1 MIALQEENTLIDQV
15 LAGKQEPYALLVD
28 HYKSYAFT
36 IALKILNN
44 RSDAEEVAQDAFIK
58 AFHYLKNFNRQ
69 ARFSTWLYRIVFN
82 TAISHKRKNNQVLS
96 SIENHDH
103 ALEEEETASFV
114 TKVMRNLHST
124 AFPPSLSPR
133 NGLLLVIGVLVTAGL
148 LVALVSAGS
157 FDQWTGF
164 VSLEEVTPLKE
175 YFRVSLPTVYINGK
189 LLIKI
194 LVGLNLGLAFIVLD
208 RTVLKPFFQRR
219 AGSQY

>member
-1 MIALQEENTLIDQV
+1 MEKIKTVQDDQ
-15 LAGKQEPYALLVD
+15 LLDYLDGKLEGPALLQ
-28 HYKSYAFT
+28 
-36 IALKILNN
+36 LKRGLADSTPLQN
-44 RSDAEEVAQDAFIK
+44 RLEELRLVHK
-58 AFHYLKNFNRQ
+58 A
-69 ARFSTWLYRIVFN
+69 
-82 TAISHKRKNNQVLS
+82 LS
-96 SIENHDH
+96 S
-103 ALEEEETASFV
+103 ARLQSPSPSFV